1 MAQPA
6 SAIDAATRDVDVDA
20 LVRDAQ
26 NGSEAAFNRLVAV
39 FNGLVYNLAYRM
51 AGNANDAEELTQ
63 AAFVRLFRAL
73 KQYRW
78 RSKFST
84 WLYALAVN
92 SHRSG
97 LRRIRRIASREVLRF
112 DRRDEAD
119 TPCREAVDPRQGPD
133 GSVMDS
139 ELLARIEAVIAG
151 LKPAYSTVIAL
162 RDMQGLTY
170 DEIAAA
176 VGCSVGT
183 VKSRL
188 ARARMQVRER
198 LKREGIVP

>member
-6 SAIDAATRDVDVDA
+6 SAIEAATRGVDVEA

-26 NGSEAAFNRLVAV
+26 NGSDAAFNRLVAV

-63 AAFVRLFRAL
+63 VAFVLLFRSL
-73 KQYRW
+73 GKYRW

-84 WLYALAVN
+84 WLYTLAVN

-97 LRRIRRIASREVLRF
+97 LRRMRRIASREFLRF
-112 DRRDEAD
+112 DRSDEDDA
-119 TPCREAVDPRQGPD
+119 PRLEAVDPEQGPD
-133 GSVMDS
+133 GCMMRS
-139 ELLARIEAVIAG
+139 ELLTRIEDAIAS
-151 LKPAYSTVIAL
+151 LKPAYRTVIAL
-162 RDMQGLTY
+162 RDMQGLAY
-170 DEIAAA
+170 EEIATA

-188 ARARMQVRER
+188 ARARMRVREQ
-198 LKREGIVP
+198 LKREGIV